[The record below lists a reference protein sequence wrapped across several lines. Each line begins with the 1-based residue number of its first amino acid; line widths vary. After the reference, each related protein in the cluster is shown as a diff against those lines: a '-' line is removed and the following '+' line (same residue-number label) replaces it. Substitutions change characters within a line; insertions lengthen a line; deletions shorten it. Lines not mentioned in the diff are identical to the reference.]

1 MAGIEE
7 IELDAHREQL
17 NADVEG
23 LVEKYRSIFG
33 WDIPDINV
41 MASDKLILTA
51 IREALDAVEKS
62 LASSAVR

>member
-33 WDIPDINV
+33 WDIPDIDV
-41 MASDKLILTA
+41 MASDKLILNA

>member
-33 WDIPDINV
+33 WDIPDIDV
-41 MASDKLILTA
+41 MASDKLILSA